1 MYIMQD
7 CNKINRRNGNQT
19 KSSYYISVQTIL
31 CHKNELHYICENV
44 RNNHTY
50 IKTKRKKTFVT
61 IGHHLQI
68 YVQK

>member
-19 KSSYYISVQTIL
+19 KSSDPLSKLFYATKMN
-31 CHKNELHYICENV
+31 CTICENV